1 MRPHCPLLLL
11 VLALITTTGV
21 SLSDNNTGVFL
32 SDVSYQ
38 HSRKICK
45 LDSVIAGDRRR
56 RAAAGHEDNY
66 TTSLA
71 VKEEGNSL
79 IRNKTQRKMVSLWP
93 VRDDEDLSND
103 GGSLGRLLVRVV
115 EEEMRGCD
123 LLLAYD
129 DLDSHLPLLV
139 HLLLLLPH
147 TRQVLRV
154 KTVEDLLGVVWVSPR
169 CSSYLFLLQRP
180 DHLMTFLNTHLDTW
194 DYRGRYV
201 LVGLS
206 QDQLVNVSRSR
217 KGKKTEHLLGVI
229 KSGARGEWGVY
240 MNQLYWGPGVQ
251 RVATWRGNSFTSQVE
266 LFPDKVSDLRGAVL
280 KVCTFVWEPNV
291 FYYRAKNGSLL
302 YRYGIDIQ
310 ITRLL
315 ARSLNFSIEFVEPP
329 PGEMWGEAQTN
340 GYFSGLIGKVKRDEV
355 DIGVADLYLVISR
368 NNIVDM
374 TSPYDSEMKCFL
386 VLEAPPLP
394 RWQALVFPLN
404 PWTWLASFLSL
415 LLSGPLLWVF
425 ASVSNRCGGE
435 VNILQHLTPAWQY
448 AFGLHFRQAQASV
461 PRSTSTQVVVTA
473 LWLYTIILTIVYSS
487 NLTAFL
493 LVRKQPPPMDTIIDL
508 YHSGLELATI
518 GVFFKNAM
526 AISSDPYLRALT
538 KMFVSYD
545 DVEDILARVVA
556 GEAVYLSNGR
566 YIQFVTT
573 TRFTKAGT
581 RVRVMKECFSTFYNA
596 VALQRYS
603 PLTPKFNQIIGWI
616 SQNGLVHHYL
626 RESIRLAASTE
637 EYGGGGSVSDGG
649 GNKQNNSPDNTNA
662 TTPLSLDHLQG
673 IFFVIIFGWVSS
685 SLAFCL
691 EVIMY
696 GRRSERASLKS

>member
-386 VLEAPPLP
+386 V
-394 RWQALVFPLN
+394 
-404 PWTWLASFLSL
+404 
-415 LLSGPLLWVF
+415 
-425 ASVSNRCGGE
+425 GGE

-637 EYGGGGSVSDGG
+637 
-649 GNKQNNSPDNTNA
+649 
-662 TTPLSLDHLQG
+662 G